1 MNTKQID
8 YALELAQVKNFN
20 RAAENLFIF
29 QPSLSYQ
36 IQALE
41 SEIGLA
47 LFLRSGRGAEVTPA
61 GEQFFQTLRNIRE
74 ELKAAIEQGQNFSA
88 RYRSAVMIAL
98 PMRSCLYY
106 LPEAMKA
113 FEKTHPDVTVM
124 PHFFPFSDFSSF
136 LKGEEDLIFAM
147 AGDAK
152 GIPDV
157 HSYPLFDS
165 RIYLITK
172 KDDPLAGKDIVR
184 PEDLRGRTL
193 MVGGGSPPP
202 LRRVQKRMIEEVG
215 VDFFTSHDHET
226 TLTNV
231 AAGRG
236 VCLAPGFLDDHNGEF
251 AKKYGSAMYRLFN
264 ADAPASMLVGKYRAP
279 IYTLT
284 IDYGDDPKIV
294 GDAAALFL
302 GSVHGIWIPCV
313 TGRAT
318 STTAD
323 FPIHAFDNPGF
334 QDMKRM
340 IQQYIGNFMR
350 TGNPNGNGLPEWQ
363 KWMTAKDGFGSLVI
377 HTGGNTAAAGQ
388 ITAHETY
395 EDVIRALEADDSI
408 DPEAKDIIIHHVL
421 SGRWWSGPIDRHF
434 SHKEN

>member
-1 MNTKQID
+1 M
-8 YALELAQVKNFN
+8 
-20 RAAENLFIF
+20 
-29 QPSLSYQ
+29 
-36 IQALE
+36 
-41 SEIGLA
+41 
-47 LFLRSGRGAEVTPA
+47 TPA

-136 LKGEEDLIFAM
+136 LKSEEDLIFAM

-236 VCLAPGFLDDHNGEF
+236 VCLAPGFLDDHNGNLPGRSSTARRGF
-251 AKKYGSAMYRLFN
+251 
-264 ADAPASMLVGKYRAP
+264 PASFSLMRTAEPRCGGFRRN
-279 IYTLT
+279 
-284 IDYGDDPKIV
+284 DPFCIRRPSGLCCIV
-294 GDAAALFL
+294 VQKRTFL
-302 GSVHGIWIPCV
+302 GQFV
-313 TGRAT
+313 TNCH
-318 STTAD
+318 
-323 FPIHAFDNPGF
+323 IKN
-334 QDMKRM
+334 
-340 IQQYIGNFMR
+340 
-350 TGNPNGNGLPEWQ
+350 
-363 KWMTAKDGFGSLVI
+363 
-377 HTGGNTAAAGQ
+377 
-388 ITAHETY
+388 
-395 EDVIRALEADDSI
+395 
-408 DPEAKDIIIHHVL
+408 DIIKKIK
-421 SGRWWSGPIDRHF
+421 R
-434 SHKEN
+434 K

>member
-20 RAAENLFIF
+20 RAAENLFIS

-88 RYRSAVMIAL
+88 RYRSAVTIAL

-215 VDFFTSHDHET
+215 VDFFMSHDHET

-231 AAGRG
+231 ADRSI
-236 VCLAPGFLDDHNGEF
+236 LTNEKMRKEFEF
-251 AKKYGSAMYRLFN
+251 AKKYGIAMYRLFN

-294 GDAAALFL
+294 GDAAALLL

>member
-41 SEIGLA
+41 NEIGLA

-74 ELKAAIEQGQNFSA
+74 EL
-88 RYRSAVMIAL
+88 
-98 PMRSCLYY
+98 
-106 LPEAMKA
+106 KA

-215 VDFFTSHDHET
+215 VDFFTSHHHET

-251 AKKYGSAMYRLFN
+251 AWTLF
-264 ADAPASMLVGKYRAP
+264 DCEER
-279 IYTLT
+279 
-284 IDYGDDPKIV
+284 
-294 GDAAALFL
+294 
-302 GSVHGIWIPCV
+302 IPCV
-313 TGRAT
+313 LL
-318 STTAD
+318 SHAD
-323 FPIHAFDNPGF
+323 G
-334 QDMKRM
+334 
-340 IQQYIGNFMR
+340 
-350 TGNPNGNGLPEWQ
+350 
-363 KWMTAKDGFGSLVI
+363 GSRDAEDFAETILSVY
-377 HTGGNTAAAGQ
+377 AA
-388 ITAHETY
+388 HP
-395 EDVIRALEADDSI
+395 DFV
-408 DPEAKDIIIHHVL
+408 V
-421 SGRWWSGPIDRHF
+421 
-434 SHKEN
+434 

>member
-41 SEIGLA
+41 NEIGLA

-251 AKKYGSAMYRLFN
+251 VWTLF
-264 ADAPASMLVGKYRAP
+264 DCEER
-279 IYTLT
+279 
-284 IDYGDDPKIV
+284 
-294 GDAAALFL
+294 
-302 GSVHGIWIPCV
+302 IPCV
-313 TGRAT
+313 LL
-318 STTAD
+318 SHAD
-323 FPIHAFDNPGF
+323 G
-334 QDMKRM
+334 
-340 IQQYIGNFMR
+340 
-350 TGNPNGNGLPEWQ
+350 
-363 KWMTAKDGFGSLVI
+363 GSRDAEDFAETILSVY
-377 HTGGNTAAAGQ
+377 AAHPDFA
-388 ITAHETY
+388 
-395 EDVIRALEADDSI
+395 V
-408 DPEAKDIIIHHVL
+408 
-421 SGRWWSGPIDRHF
+421 
-434 SHKEN
+434 

>member
-20 RAAENLFIF
+20 RAAENLFIS

-88 RYRSAVMIAL
+88 RYRSAVTIAL

-215 VDFFTSHDHET
+215 VDFFMSHDHET

-231 AAGRG
+231 ADRSI
-236 VCLAPGFLDDHNGEF
+236 LTNEKMRKEFEF

-294 GDAAALFL
+294 GDAAALLL

-377 HTGGNTAAAGQ
+377 HTDGNTAAAGQ

>member
-20 RAAENLFIF
+20 RAAENLFIS
-29 QPSLSYQ
+29 QSSLSYQ

-88 RYRSAVMIAL
+88 RYRSAVTIAL

-226 TLTNV
+226 TLTCGSGK
-231 AAGRG
+231 GRM
-236 VCLAPGFLDDHNGEF
+236 PG
-251 AKKYGSAMYRLFN
+251 AR
-264 ADAPASMLVGKYRAP
+264 
-279 IYTLT
+279 
-284 IDYGDDPKIV
+284 
-294 GDAAALFL
+294 
-302 GSVHGIWIPCV
+302 
-313 TGRAT
+313 
-318 STTAD
+318 
-323 FPIHAFDNPGF
+323 FP
-334 QDMKRM
+334 
-340 IQQYIGNFMR
+340 
-350 TGNPNGNGLPEWQ
+350 
-363 KWMTAKDGFGSLVI
+363 
-377 HTGGNTAAAGQ
+377 
-388 ITAHETY
+388 
-395 EDVIRALEADDSI
+395 
-408 DPEAKDIIIHHVL
+408 
-421 SGRWWSGPIDRHF
+421 
-434 SHKEN
+434 

>member
-20 RAAENLFIF
+20 RAAENLFIS

-88 RYRSAVMIAL
+88 RYRSAVTIAL

-152 GIPDV
+152 GILDV

-215 VDFFTSHDHET
+215 VDFFMSHDHET

-231 AAGRG
+231 ADRSI
-236 VCLAPGFLDDHNGEF
+236 LTNEKMRKEFEF

-294 GDAAALFL
+294 GDAAALLL

-377 HTGGNTAAAGQ
+377 HTDGNTAAAGQ

>member
-20 RAAENLFIF
+20 RAAENLFIS

-88 RYRSAVMIAL
+88 RYRSAVTIAL

-215 VDFFTSHDHET
+215 VDFFMSHDHET

-231 AAGRG
+231 ADRSI
-236 VCLAPGFLDDHNGEF
+236 LTNEKMRKEFEF

-264 ADAPASMLVGKYRAP
+264 TDAPASMLVGKYRAP

-294 GDAAALFL
+294 GDAAALLL
-302 GSVHGIWIPCV
+302 GFVHGIWIPCV

-323 FPIHAFDNPGF
+323 FSIHAFDNPGF

-377 HTGGNTAAAGQ
+377 HTDGNTAAAGQ

>member
-20 RAAENLFIF
+20 RAAENLFIS

-88 RYRSAVMIAL
+88 RYRSAVTIAL

-184 PEDLRGRTL
+184 PYAWRPVSLTIIMVNLPGRSSTARRGFPASFSLMRTAGAAMRRISQKRSFLYTPPIRTL
-193 MVGGGSPPP
+193 MYSC
-202 LRRVQKRMIEEVG
+202 
-215 VDFFTSHDHET
+215 
-226 TLTNV
+226 
-231 AAGRG
+231 A
-236 VCLAPGFLDDHNGEF
+236 
-251 AKKYGSAMYRLFN
+251 
-264 ADAPASMLVGKYRAP
+264 
-279 IYTLT
+279 
-284 IDYGDDPKIV
+284 
-294 GDAAALFL
+294 
-302 GSVHGIWIPCV
+302 
-313 TGRAT
+313 
-318 STTAD
+318 
-323 FPIHAFDNPGF
+323 
-334 QDMKRM
+334 
-340 IQQYIGNFMR
+340 
-350 TGNPNGNGLPEWQ
+350 
-363 KWMTAKDGFGSLVI
+363 
-377 HTGGNTAAAGQ
+377 
-388 ITAHETY
+388 ETY
-395 EDVIRALEADDSI
+395 I
-408 DPEAKDIIIHHVL
+408 
-421 SGRWWSGPIDRHF
+421 F
-434 SHKEN
+434 

>member
-20 RAAENLFIF
+20 RAAENLFIS

-41 SEIGLA
+41 NEIGLA

-88 RYRSAVMIAL
+88 RYRSAVTIAL

-215 VDFFTSHDHET
+215 VDFFMSHDHET

-231 AAGRG
+231 VDRSI
-236 VCLAPGFLDDHNGEF
+236 LTNEKMRKEFEF

-294 GDAAALFL
+294 GDAAALLL

-377 HTGGNTAAAGQ
+377 HTDGNTAAAGQ

>member
-20 RAAENLFIF
+20 RAAENLFIS

-47 LFLRSGRGAEVTPA
+47 LYLRSGRGAEVTPA
-61 GEQFFQTLRNIRE
+61 GEQFFQTLRNIRD

-88 RYRSAVMIAL
+88 RYRSAVTIAL

-215 VDFFTSHDHET
+215 VDFFLSHDHET

-231 AAGRG
+231 VDRSI
-236 VCLAPGFLDDHNGEF
+236 LTNEKMRKEFEF

-294 GDAAALFL
+294 GDAAALLL

-377 HTGGNTAAAGQ
+377 HTDGNTAAAGQ

>member
-1 MNTKQID
+1 M
-8 YALELAQVKNFN
+8 
-20 RAAENLFIF
+20 
-29 QPSLSYQ
+29 
-36 IQALE
+36 
-41 SEIGLA
+41 
-47 LFLRSGRGAEVTPA
+47 TPA
-61 GEQFFQTLRNIRE
+61 GEQFFQTLRNIRK

-106 LPEAMKA
+106 LPEAMKG

-236 VCLAPGFLDDHNGEF
+236 VCLAPGFLVDHNGEF
-251 AKKYGSAMYRLFN
+251 AWTLF
-264 ADAPASMLVGKYRAP
+264 DCEER
-279 IYTLT
+279 
-284 IDYGDDPKIV
+284 
-294 GDAAALFL
+294 
-302 GSVHGIWIPCV
+302 IPCV
-313 TGRAT
+313 LL
-318 STTAD
+318 SHAD
-323 FPIHAFDNPGF
+323 G
-334 QDMKRM
+334 
-340 IQQYIGNFMR
+340 
-350 TGNPNGNGLPEWQ
+350 
-363 KWMTAKDGFGSLVI
+363 GSRDAEDFAETILSVY
-377 HTGGNTAAAGQ
+377 AAHPDFA
-388 ITAHETY
+388 
-395 EDVIRALEADDSI
+395 V
-408 DPEAKDIIIHHVL
+408 
-421 SGRWWSGPIDRHF
+421 
-434 SHKEN
+434 

>member
-20 RAAENLFIF
+20 RAAENLFIS

-88 RYRSAVMIAL
+88 RYRSAVTIAL

-215 VDFFTSHDHET
+215 VDFFMSHDHET

-231 AAGRG
+231 VDRSI
-236 VCLAPGFLDDHNGEF
+236 LTNEKMRKEFEF

-294 GDAAALFL
+294 GDAAALLL

-377 HTGGNTAAAGQ
+377 HTDGNTAAAGQ

>member
-41 SEIGLA
+41 NEIGLA

-202 LRRVQKRMIEEVG
+202 TIRVCR
-215 VDFFTSHDHET
+215 
-226 TLTNV
+226 
-231 AAGRG
+231 
-236 VCLAPGFLDDHNGEF
+236 
-251 AKKYGSAMYRLFN
+251 
-264 ADAPASMLVGKYRAP
+264 
-279 IYTLT
+279 
-284 IDYGDDPKIV
+284 
-294 GDAAALFL
+294 
-302 GSVHGIWIPCV
+302 
-313 TGRAT
+313 
-318 STTAD
+318 
-323 FPIHAFDNPGF
+323 
-334 QDMKRM
+334 
-340 IQQYIGNFMR
+340 
-350 TGNPNGNGLPEWQ
+350 
-363 KWMTAKDGFGSLVI
+363 
-377 HTGGNTAAAGQ
+377 
-388 ITAHETY
+388 
-395 EDVIRALEADDSI
+395 
-408 DPEAKDIIIHHVL
+408 
-421 SGRWWSGPIDRHF
+421 SG
-434 SHKEN
+434 

>member
-20 RAAENLFIF
+20 RAAENLFIS

-88 RYRSAVMIAL
+88 RYRSAVTIAL

-215 VDFFTSHDHET
+215 VDFFMSHDHET

-231 AAGRG
+231 ADRSI
-236 VCLAPGFLDDHNGEF
+236 LTNEKMRKEFEF

-294 GDAAALFL
+294 GDAAALLL

>member
-20 RAAENLFIF
+20 RAAENLFIS

-47 LFLRSGRGAEVTPA
+47 LYLRSGRGAEVTPA

-88 RYRSAVMIAL
+88 RYRSAVTIAL

-215 VDFFTSHDHET
+215 VDFFLSHDHET

-231 AAGRG
+231 VDRSI
-236 VCLAPGFLDDHNGEF
+236 LTNEKMRKEFEF

-294 GDAAALFL
+294 GDAAALLL

-377 HTGGNTAAAGQ
+377 HTDGNTAAAGQ

>member
-20 RAAENLFIF
+20 RAAENLFIS

-88 RYRSAVMIAL
+88 RYRSAVTIAL

-215 VDFFTSHDHET
+215 VDFFMSHDHET

-231 AAGRG
+231 ADRSI
-236 VCLAPGFLDDHNGEF
+236 LTNEKMRKEFEF
-251 AKKYGSAMYRLFN
+251 AKKYGSAMYSLFN

-294 GDAAALFL
+294 GDAAALLL

-377 HTGGNTAAAGQ
+377 HTDGNTAAAGQ

>member
-20 RAAENLFIF
+20 RAAENLFIS

-41 SEIGLA
+41 NEIGLA
-47 LFLRSGRGAEVTPA
+47 LFLRSGRGAKVTPA

-193 MVGGGSPPP
+193 MVG
-202 LRRVQKRMIEEVG
+202 

-251 AKKYGSAMYRLFN
+251 AWTLF
-264 ADAPASMLVGKYRAP
+264 DCEER
-279 IYTLT
+279 
-284 IDYGDDPKIV
+284 
-294 GDAAALFL
+294 
-302 GSVHGIWIPCV
+302 IPCV
-313 TGRAT
+313 LL
-318 STTAD
+318 SHAD
-323 FPIHAFDNPGF
+323 G
-334 QDMKRM
+334 
-340 IQQYIGNFMR
+340 
-350 TGNPNGNGLPEWQ
+350 
-363 KWMTAKDGFGSLVI
+363 GSRDAEDFAETILSVY
-377 HTGGNTAAAGQ
+377 AAHPDFA
-388 ITAHETY
+388 
-395 EDVIRALEADDSI
+395 V
-408 DPEAKDIIIHHVL
+408 
-421 SGRWWSGPIDRHF
+421 
-434 SHKEN
+434 